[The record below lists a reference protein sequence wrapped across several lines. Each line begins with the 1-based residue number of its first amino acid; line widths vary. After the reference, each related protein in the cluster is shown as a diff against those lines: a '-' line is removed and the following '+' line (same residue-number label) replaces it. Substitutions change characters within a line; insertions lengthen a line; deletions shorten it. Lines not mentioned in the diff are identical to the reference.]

1 MLATATVVVAQAAW
15 PSHIRNP
22 RQTAE
27 GDGALTLA
35 WDPPQRTG
43 GSPIVG
49 YGVQHRRDGAA
60 WASEV
65 PAVRDTSGTGT
76 THTVTGL
83 TIRVTYHL
91 RFTPCNQA
99 KGCLPWSDQVGFS
112 HASVSG
118 TPQGGVTAPG
128 RSRTWMSAPSMGNSS

>member
-1 MLATATVVVAQAAW
+1 MVVAQAA

-22 RQTAE
+22 RQTARE
-27 GDGALTLA
+27 TALTLA
-35 WDPPQRTG
+35 WDTHRRLAHR
-43 GSPIVG
+43 G

-65 PAVRDTSGTGT
+65 PAGRDTSGTGT

-83 TIRVTYHL
+83 TNGVTGV
-91 RFTPCNQA
+91 TPCNQA
-99 KGCLPWSDQVGFS
+99 KGCLPWSDQVGSS

-128 RSRTWMSAPSMGNSS
+128 QSRTWMSAPAMGNSS